1 MDFTAYFPVRNK
13 VHRGML
19 LLMLIPG
26 QVLLV
31 PNYLLQA

>member
-1 MDFTAYFPVRNK
+1 MDFTAYFSVWDK
-13 VHRGML
+13 IHGTML